1 MRTARTLMAAAAVL
15 VAPASLHGTTP
26 ASEASLAT
34 AVVRAVDD
42 SDVRGLRILPAGD
55 RTVVEIQVD
64 GPAAASDYLLEGP
77 ARLVVDVPGARH
89 ALPAYR
95 FPGIDRGGVLGVR
108 TSQFKPDVVRVV
120 IELRAPVEYAI
131 ERRDGLIRL
140 SFPNP
145 DGAFEAWASA
155 AERGPDAESMSDAQH
170 AEGLLVA
177 DDAPASAPRAGR
189 LDAPAIPRARQEP
202 RITVTFEDEPIR
214 SVIATFSAFS
224 GRSIVVGS
232 QVDAMV
238 DATINDQPW
247 DVALQAIL
255 RAHGLEARETDS
267 GIIRVDKLEELRRIE
282 SLEESITRQFRIRFA
297 SVDSIVPAI
306 EPLLSDSGRIA
317 KSGNTNSLIVTDRV
331 SVVERIA
338 PIIDQLDV
346 RTPQVTVAAKII
358 FVDRTAIEELG
369 IVYDIKDSQGN
380 QLNQVTPG
388 FLDADGD
395 GVLEQSEQTDEDV
408 VLLGGSSIA
417 ALANANNRVT
427 APALQ
432 VLSSLVLGRHTLVG
446 FLEALQQLSLTD
458 IQAVPSIRT
467 MDNRTARVQVG
478 ERTPIRVLDAQ
489 AQGGQGGP
497 RATVN
502 LEETGIILEITPHV
516 TGDQVLLEIHAE
528 RSNIALAPSDI
539 GVTFQTQEA
548 DTQVLLADGETAVIS
563 GLTLI
568 EKTQVRTGIPL
579 LMDLP
584 VLGALFRTTQERE
597 NKRDLLIMV
606 TPYIEKADAL

>member
-1 MRTARTLMAAAAVL
+1 MNAAISLLLALTAVASAPLMAHELPVSHEAAV
-15 VAPASLHGTTP
+15 
-26 ASEASLAT
+26 
-34 AVVRAVDD
+34 
-42 SDVRGLRILPAGD
+42 DVRGLRILSAGD
-55 RTVVEIQVD
+55 RTVVEIDVD
-64 GPAAASDYLLEGP
+64 GPADPADYLLHGP

-120 IELRAPVEYAI
+120 IELQAAVEYAV
-131 ERRDGLIRL
+131 ERREGLIRL
-140 SFPNP
+140 SFANP
-145 DGAFEAWASA
+145 GAEFDAWEVGAVGEPSA
-155 AERGPDAESMSDAQH
+155 GERIGRPGPRVETAAVAEP
-170 AEGLLVA
+170 V
-177 DDAPASAPRAGR
+177 
-189 LDAPAIPRARQEP
+189 IPRAQQEP
-202 RITVTFEDEPIR
+202 RITVIFEDEPIR

-232 QVDAMV
+232 QVDGTV
-238 DATINDQPW
+238 DASINDQPW

-255 RAHGLEARETDS
+255 RTHGLEARETES
-267 GIIRVDKLEELRRIE
+267 GIIRVDKLEELRRVE
-282 SLEESITRQFRIRFA
+282 TLEETVTRQFRIKYA
-297 SVDSIVPAI
+297 SVDSIAPSI
-306 EPLLSDSGRIA
+306 EPLLSDSGRIS
-317 KSGNTNSLIVTDRV
+317 KSGNTNSLIVTDRS

-338 PIIDQLDV
+338 PIIEQLDV

-388 FLDADGD
+388 FLDSDGD
-395 GVLEQSEQTDEDV
+395 GVLEQNEQTNDDV

-427 APALQ
+427 SPALQ
-432 VLSSLVLGRHTLVG
+432 ILTSLVLGRHTLVG
-446 FLEALQQLSLTD
+446 FLEALQQLNLTD

-489 AQGGQGGP
+489 AQGGDGGP

-502 LEETGIILEITPHV
+502 LEETGVILEITPHV
-516 TGDQVLLEIHAE
+516 TGNQVLLEIHAE

-548 DTQVLLADGETAVIS
+548 DTQVLLEDGETAVIS

-606 TPYIEKADAL
+606 TPYIEQANAL

>member
-1 MRTARTLMAAAAVL
+1 VRAAYALWAALMAAPATGAVPAMAH
-15 VAPASLHGTTP
+15 APAP
-26 ASEASLAT
+26 APLDGE
-34 AVVRAVDD
+34 RADAA
-42 SDVRGLRILPAGD
+42 DVRGLRILPAGE
-55 RTVVEIQVD
+55 RTVVEIDVD
-64 GPAAASDYLLEGP
+64 GPATPSDYMLNGP
-77 ARLVVDVPGARH
+77 ARLVIDVPGARH
-89 ALPAYR
+89 ALPAYL

-120 IELRAPVEYAI
+120 IELQAPVEYAV
-131 ERRDGLIRL
+131 ERREGLIRL

-145 DGAFEAWASA
+145 SGTFEAWAAGAPAGPRDGLASASHPAPMTVPASGSEARA
-155 AERGPDAESMSDAQH
+155 AE
-170 AEGLLVA
+170 
-177 DDAPASAPRAGR
+177 GR

-232 QVDAMV
+232 QVEAMV

-282 SLEESITRQFRIRFA
+282 SLEESVTRQFRIRYA

-317 KSGNTNSLIVTDRV
+317 MSGNTNSLIVTDRQ

-380 QLNQVTPG
+380 QLNRVTPG
-388 FLDADGD
+388 FLDSDGD
-395 GVLEQSEQTDEDV
+395 GVLEPSEQTNDDV

-432 VLSSLVLGRHTLVG
+432 ILGSLVLGRHTLVG

-489 AQGGQGGP
+489 AQGGAGGP

-548 DTQVLLADGETAVIS
+548 DTQVLLEDGETAVIS

>member
-1 MRTARTLMAAAAVL
+1 MNAAISLLLAL
-15 VAPASLHGTTP
+15 TVAPAPPMAHEAPVLH
-26 ASEASLAT
+26 EAS
-34 AVVRAVDD
+34 V
-42 SDVRGLRILPAGD
+42 DVRGLRILSAGD
-55 RTVVEIQVD
+55 RTVVEIDVD
-64 GPAAASDYLLEGP
+64 GPADPADYLLHGP

-120 IELRAPVEYAI
+120 IELQAAVEYAV
-131 ERRDGLIRL
+131 ERREGLIRL
-140 SFPNP
+140 SFANP
-145 DGAFEAWASA
+145 GAEFDAWEVGAV
-155 AERGPDAESMSDAQH
+155 RGPSAEERIGRPGPRVETAP
-170 AEGLLVA
+170 VA
-177 DDAPASAPRAGR
+177 APV
-189 LDAPAIPRARQEP
+189 IPRAQQEP
-202 RITVTFEDEPIR
+202 RITVAFEDEPIR

-232 QVDAMV
+232 QVDATV

-255 RAHGLEARETDS
+255 RAHGLEARETES

-282 SLEESITRQFRIRFA
+282 TLEETVTRQFRIKYA
-297 SVDSIVPAI
+297 SVDSIVPSI
-306 EPLLSDSGRIA
+306 EPLLSDSGRIS
-317 KSGNTNSLIVTDRV
+317 KSGNTNSLIVTDRS

-388 FLDADGD
+388 FLDSDGD
-395 GVLEQSEQTDEDV
+395 GVLEQSEQTSDDV

-427 APALQ
+427 SPALQ
-432 VLSSLVLGRHTLVG
+432 ILTSLVLGRHTLVG
-446 FLEALQQLSLTD
+446 FLEALQQLNLTD

-489 AQGGQGGP
+489 AQGGDGGP

-502 LEETGIILEITPHV
+502 LEETGVILEITPHV

-548 DTQVLLADGETAVIS
+548 DTQVLLEDGETAVIS

-606 TPYIEKADAL
+606 TPYIEQADAL

>member
-1 MRTARTLMAAAAVL
+1 MRAALALWAAL
-15 VAPASLHGTTP
+15 AASPASASGPSAATPSPAPA
-26 ASEASLAT
+26 
-34 AVVRAVDD
+34 
-42 SDVRGLRILPAGD
+42 DVEVHGLRVLSSGD
-55 RTVVEIQVD
+55 RTVVEIAVD
-64 GPAAASDYLLEGP
+64 GSADPADYLLQGP

-89 ALPAYR
+89 ALPGYR
-95 FPGIDRGGVLGVR
+95 FPRIDRGGVLGVR
-108 TSQFKPDVVRVV
+108 TSQFQPDVVRVV
-120 IELRAPVEYAI
+120 IELQAPVEYAV
-131 ERRDGLIRL
+131 ERREGTIRV

-145 DGAFEAWASA
+145 GDAFDAWEVRGQLAAQPPAPDG
-155 AERGPDAESMSDAQH
+155 Q
-170 AEGLLVA
+170 
-177 DDAPASAPRAGR
+177 APAATVAGDG
-189 LDAPAIPRARQEP
+189 LQAPATARVRQEP
-202 RITVTFEDEPIR
+202 RITVTFEEEPIR

-232 QVDAMV
+232 QVEAMV

-282 SLEESITRQFRIRFA
+282 SLEESITRQFRIRYA

-317 KSGNTNSLIVTDRV
+317 KSGNTNSLILTDRV

-369 IVYDIKDSQGN
+369 IVYDLKDIEGN

-388 FLDADGD
+388 LLDSDGD
-395 GVLEQSEQTDEDV
+395 GVPEQTEDDV

-427 APALQ
+427 SPALQ

-446 FLEALQQLSLTD
+446 FLEALQQLNLTD

-516 TGDQVLLEIHAE
+516 TGEQVLLEIHAE

-548 DTQVLLADGETAVIS
+548 DTQVLLEDGETAVIS

-568 EKTQVRTGIPL
+568 EKTEVRTGIPL
-579 LMDLP
+579 LMDIPL
-584 VLGALFRTTQERE
+584 LGALFRTTQERE

-606 TPYIEKADAL
+606 TPYIEKAGAF

>member
-1 MRTARTLMAAAAVL
+1 
-15 VAPASLHGTTP
+15 
-26 ASEASLAT
+26 
-34 AVVRAVDD
+34 
-42 SDVRGLRILPAGD
+42 
-55 RTVVEIQVD
+55 VEIDVD
-64 GPAAASDYLLEGP
+64 GPARPSDYLLAGP
-77 ARLVVDVPGARH
+77 ARLVIDVPGARH

-120 IELRAPVEYAI
+120 IELQAPVEYAV
-131 ERRDGLIRL
+131 ERREGLIRL

-145 DGAFEAWASA
+145 AGAFEAWAAGSPA
-155 AERGPDAESMSDAQH
+155 AAGAVRASSDEGTAAATVRTALP
-170 AEGLLVA
+170 AEG
-177 DDAPASAPRAGR
+177 R
-189 LDAPAIPRARQEP
+189 LSAPAIPQVRQEP

-238 DATINDQPW
+238 DATNNDQPW

-255 RAHGLEARETDS
+255 RAHGLEARETES

-282 SLEESITRQFRIRFA
+282 SLEETITRQFRIRYA

-317 KSGNTNSLIVTDRV
+317 MSGNTNSLIVTDRQ

-380 QLNQVTPG
+380 QLNRITPG
-388 FLDADGD
+388 FLDSDGD
-395 GVLEQSEQTDEDV
+395 GVLEPSEQTDDDV

-427 APALQ
+427 APSLQ
-432 VLSSLVLGRHTLVG
+432 VLSSLVLGRHTLVA

-548 DTQVLLADGETAVIS
+548 DTQVLLEDGETAVIS

-584 VLGALFRTTQERE
+584 ILGALFRTTQERE

>member
-1 MRTARTLMAAAAVL
+1 MRAAYALWAAL
-15 VAPASLHGTTP
+15 VAAPAAGAAP
-26 ASEASLAT
+26 AMAHAPAPAPLFGD
-34 AVVRAVDD
+34 RADAA
-42 SDVRGLRILPAGD
+42 DVRGLRILPAGE
-55 RTVVEIQVD
+55 RTVVEIDVD
-64 GPAAASDYLLEGP
+64 GPATPSDYMLSGP
-77 ARLVVDVPGARH
+77 ARLVIDVPGARH

-120 IELRAPVEYAI
+120 IELQAPVEYAV
-131 ERRDGLIRL
+131 ERREGLIRL

-145 DGAFEAWASA
+145 SGTFEAWAAGASA
-155 AERGPDAESMSDAQH
+155 GPASASPA
-170 AEGLLVA
+170 AA
-177 DDAPASAPRAGR
+177 TPATAPASVPDARAAEGR

-232 QVDAMV
+232 QVEAMV

-282 SLEESITRQFRIRFA
+282 SLEESVTRQFRIRYA

-317 KSGNTNSLIVTDRV
+317 MSGNTNSLIVTDRQ

-388 FLDADGD
+388 FLDSDGD
-395 GVLEQSEQTDEDV
+395 GVLEPSEQTDDDV

-432 VLSSLVLGRHTLVG
+432 ILGSLVLGRHTLVG

-489 AQGGQGGP
+489 AQGGAGGP

-548 DTQVLLADGETAVIS
+548 DTQVLLEDGETAVIS

>member
-1 MRTARTLMAAAAVL
+1 MRAALVLWLALAA
-15 VAPASLHGTTP
+15 TP
-26 ASEASLAT
+26 AALGAF
-34 AVVRAVDD
+34 VRAEAAPRPPPADEI
-42 SDVRGLRILPAGD
+42 DVHGLRVLSAGD
-55 RTVVEIQVD
+55 RTVVEIVVD
-64 GPAAASDYLLEGP
+64 GPAAAADYLLQGP

-95 FPGIDRGGVLGVR
+95 FPRIDRGGVLGVR
-108 TSQFKPDVVRVV
+108 TSQFRPDVVRVV
-120 IELRAPVEYAI
+120 IELQAPVEYAV
-131 ERRDGLIRL
+131 ERREGLIRL

-145 DGAFEAWASA
+145 GGEFDAWEAGGQGAARAPAAEGVVTASA
-155 AERGPDAESMSDAQH
+155 GERD
-170 AEGLLVA
+170 
-177 DDAPASAPRAGR
+177 R
-189 LDAPAIPRARQEP
+189 LDAPAIPQARQEP
-202 RITVTFEDEPIR
+202 RITVTFEGEPIR

-232 QVDAMV
+232 QVEAMV

-282 SLEESITRQFRIRFA
+282 SLEESVTRQFRIRYA

-388 FLDADGD
+388 FLDSDGD
-395 GVLEQSEQTDEDV
+395 GVLEPSEQTDDDV

-489 AQGGQGGP
+489 AQGGEGGP

-502 LEETGIILEITPHV
+502 IEETGIILEITPHV

-548 DTQVLLADGETAVIS
+548 DTQVLLEDGETAVIS

-606 TPYIEKADAL
+606 TPYIEKPDAL

>member
-1 MRTARTLMAAAAVL
+1 MNAALALWAALAAVP
-15 VAPASLHGTTP
+15 VAGLQPAEPNVADDPPGSV
-26 ASEASLAT
+26 AEAS
-34 AVVRAVDD
+34 
-42 SDVRGLRILPAGD
+42 SDVRALRIVASGD
-55 RTVVEIQVD
+55 RTVVEIDVD
-64 GPAAASDYLLEGP
+64 GPAAPSDYLLSGP
-77 ARLVVDVPGARH
+77 ARLVIDVPGARH

-120 IELRAPVEYAI
+120 IELKAPVEYAV
-131 ERRDGLIRL
+131 ERRQGIIRI

-145 DGAFEAWASA
+145 DGAFEAWATGPAGGAEA
-155 AERGPDAESMSDAQH
+155 AAPPAEDGIAPRTT
-170 AEGLLVA
+170 AVRT
-177 DDAPASAPRAGR
+177 APAAGR
-189 LDAPAIPRARQEP
+189 LAAPAIPQAAQEP
-202 RITVTFEDEPIR
+202 RITVVFEDEPIR

-224 GRSIVVGS
+224 GRSIVVGA

-255 RAHGLEARETDS
+255 RAHGLEARETES

-282 SLEESITRQFRIRFA
+282 TLEPTITQQFRIRYA
-297 SVDSIVPAI
+297 SVDSIVPSI

-317 KSGNTNSLIVTDRV
+317 KSGNTNTLIVTDRQ
-331 SVVERIA
+331 SVVERIT
-338 PIIDQLDV
+338 PVIDQLDV

-369 IVYDIKDSQGN
+369 IIYDIKDSEGN
-380 QLNQVTPG
+380 SLNRVTPG
-388 FLDADGD
+388 PFDTDGD
-395 GVLEQSEQTDEDV
+395 GVIDPNEQTNDNV

-427 APALQ
+427 APSLQ
-432 VLSSLVLGRHTLVG
+432 ILSSLVLGRHTLVG
-446 FLEALQQLSLTD
+446 FLEALQQLNLTD

-489 AQGGQGGP
+489 SQGGTGGP
-497 RATVN
+497 RASVSI
-502 LEETGIILEITPHV
+502 EETGIILEITPHV
-516 TGDQVLLEIHAE
+516 TGDQVLLEVHAE

-548 DTQVLLADGETAVIS
+548 DTQVLLDDGETAVIS

-568 EKTQVRTGIPL
+568 EKTEVRTGIPL

-584 VLGALFRTTQERE
+584 LLGALFRTTQERE

-606 TPYIEKADAL
+606 TPYIEKAGDL